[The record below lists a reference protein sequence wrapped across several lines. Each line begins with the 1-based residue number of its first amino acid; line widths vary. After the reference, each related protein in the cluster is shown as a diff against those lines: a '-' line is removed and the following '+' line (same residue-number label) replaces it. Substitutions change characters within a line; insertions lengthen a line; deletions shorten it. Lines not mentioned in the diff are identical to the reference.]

1 MSRARF
7 RRVWSTAVLF
17 IAASPAACHHESSS
31 ESKRDPGA
39 MDGMEQTAARRVG
52 LESAADAMQRRD
64 LQRLKML
71 SVWVRGRARVV
82 LFEPDDLKALDVAIT
97 CLDGSLAPS
106 ERTQALGQIKTGKL
120 LKPARELC
128 LSAAE

>member
-1 MSRARF
+1 M
-7 RRVWSTAVLF
+7 LF

-52 LESAADAMQRRD
+52 LESAADAMRRRD

-71 SVWVRGRARVV
+71 GVWVRGRARVV
-82 LFEPDDLKALDVAIT
+82 LFEPDDLKALDLAIT

-106 ERTQALGQIKTGKL
+106 ERATALDQIKSGKL
-120 LKPARELC
+120 IRPARALC
-128 LSAAE
+128 LSEAE